1 VFQQHRTI
9 SVGAA
14 SIGANSCVR
23 STLTI
28 SGLQVGD
35 LPMWTKTNADLP
47 AGMQYEPER
56 VLAANQLQGDFCNL
70 TTGMLSA
77 PAQTHTYASL
87 R

>member
-1 VFQQHRTI
+1 
-9 SVGAA
+9 
-14 SIGANSCVR
+14 
-23 STLTI
+23 
-28 SGLQVGD
+28 
-35 LPMWTKTNADLP
+35 MWTKTNADLP